1 MKLAIKLKGSIMKRT
16 YLMGVAPLFLVLVA
30 ACQSAPASTDT
41 AALAPAPA
49 VATVE
54 EAAPAAT
61 ETIEVASAE
70 NEVVCRSMKVTGTR
84 FAKRE
89 CKTADAWAEY
99 DAYTNQNAKEATDNY
114 QRLGTGSSVSTN

>member
-1 MKLAIKLKGSIMKRT
+1 MKRT
-16 YLMGVAPLFLVLVA
+16 CLLGVAPLFLILVA

-41 AALAPAPA
+41 AAVAPGPA
-49 VATVE
+49 VATAE

-61 ETIEVASAE
+61 ETTEVASAE
-70 NEVVCRSMKVTGTR
+70 NDVVCRSMKVTGTR

-89 CKTADAWAEY
+89 CKTVDAWVEY
-99 DAYTNQNAKEATDNY
+99 DTYTNQNAKEATDKY